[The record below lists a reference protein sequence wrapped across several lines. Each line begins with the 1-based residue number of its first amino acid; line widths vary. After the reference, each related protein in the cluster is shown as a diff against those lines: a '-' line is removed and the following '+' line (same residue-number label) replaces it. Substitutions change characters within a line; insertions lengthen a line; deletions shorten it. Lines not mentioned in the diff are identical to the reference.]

1 MCCWLLAGK
10 KNSFHSLS
18 PSTVCFDCF
27 FLFFFHR
34 EKFNAFSMESK
45 YLCGARLLWNW
56 HLPRWN
62 VTESWLLEIYS
73 SLRKAHHPIL
83 FAALFLIILNSLFH
97 HSYINIQYRLLYRL
111 CRCSIFLRWTK
122 TYIYWICVI
131 IPYIFTKVR
140 YWKHIECIANEI
152 ITSVAL
158 NAHRLVY
165 TCFYVGYTL
174 NWNCD

>member
-1 MCCWLLAGK
+1 MCCWLLAGKK

-18 PSTVCFDCF
+18 PSTVCFVL

-122 TYIYWICVI
+122 TYILNFCNNSIYFYKSQILKAYRVYSKRNNNLCCS
-131 IPYIFTKVR
+131 
-140 YWKHIECIANEI
+140 ECP
-152 ITSVAL
+152 
-158 NAHRLVY
+158 
-165 TCFYVGYTL
+165 
-174 NWNCD
+174 